1 MLLVWE
7 MEIIIQNQLCN
18 QVADLAIWKQTYLAL
33 ILLHVN
39 LVPKDHK
46 REVLWVMWASLDE
59 ELVSPTVESLERLC
73 TVYIVYEY
81 TAVCT
86 TVECYTE

>member
-1 MLLVWE
+1 MLFVWE

-46 REVLWVMWASLDE
+46 REVLWIMWARLDE
-59 ELVSPTVESLERLC
+59 ELIAPAVQSLKRLRTVDVVHEH
-73 TVYIVYEY
+73 
-81 TAVCT
+81 TAVRS
-86 TVECYTE
+86 TVECNTE